1 MLFSLSKSYLKPSL
15 TEKSMKCISVLTNF
29 DKPLQEHKRY
39 NHYSSESEITP
50 KVLITGK

>member
-15 TEKSMKCISVLTNF
+15 TEKSMKCISVLTDLN
-29 DKPLQEHKRY
+29 KPLQEQKRY
-39 NHYSSESEITP
+39 NHYSSESEMKP